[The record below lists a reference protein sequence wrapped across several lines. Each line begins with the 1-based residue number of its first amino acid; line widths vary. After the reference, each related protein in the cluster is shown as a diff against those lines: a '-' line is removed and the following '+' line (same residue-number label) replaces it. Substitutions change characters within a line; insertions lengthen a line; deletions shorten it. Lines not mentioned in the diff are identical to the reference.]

1 MLKHALYAATL
12 SLLTFLPIAAN
23 ANESVTSTSDQPK
36 TMPYGDNPNI
46 FRVLTYKTGQS
57 ISRLGNSIQ
66 RGADKSSAKI
76 SERWQESKA
85 YGSEQSQVAQQKANE
100 AKTYTEQK
108 WQQTKDAVVG
118 TNGGTVPIEQGSLS
132 QPSAE
137 PATARA
143 VVAAPA
149 SSVSPSTTNPATSAA
164 PLPESANP

>member
-1 MLKHALYAATL
+1 MLKHTLWAATL
-12 SLLTFLPIAAN
+12 SLVTFLSVAAN
-23 ANESVTSTSDQPK
+23 ANESVTTTSDQPK

-57 ISRLGNSIQ
+57 ISRLGSSIQ

-76 SERWQESKA
+76 SETWQESKT
-85 YGSEQSQVAQQKANE
+85 YGSEQSKVAQQKANE

-118 TNGGTVPIEQGSLS
+118 TNGGTVPIEQSSLS
-132 QPSAE
+132 QSASE
-137 PATARA
+137 PASARAA
-143 VVAAPA
+143 VVAPAP
-149 SSVSPSTTNPATSAA
+149 SVNPSTTHPATSTA

>member
-76 SERWQESKA
+76 SENGKKAKLMAQNSHKLHSKRPMKQRPTLNKN
-85 YGSEQSQVAQQKANE
+85 GSRPKMLWSVPTAVLFRLNKA
-100 AKTYTEQK
+100 A
-108 WQQTKDAVVG
+108 
-118 TNGGTVPIEQGSLS
+118 
-132 QPSAE
+132 
-137 PATARA
+137 
-143 VVAAPA
+143 
-149 SSVSPSTTNPATSAA
+149 
-164 PLPESANP
+164 